1 MTDNPLHSLLGHA
14 GRDPGCE
21 AAFELF
27 DAYCDTVVR
36 GAPVDE
42 RFAGFLSHIANCT
55 VCREDTDAL
64 LAALREEEQRG
75 GSR

>member
-1 MTDNPLHSLLGHA
+1 MTDNPLHSLLGTTE
-14 GRDPGCE
+14 RDPGCE

-27 DAYCDTVVR
+27 DEYCDLVVR
-36 GAPVDE
+36 GMPVDE
-42 RFAGFLSHIANCT
+42 RFVGLLSHIANCT
-55 VCREDTDAL
+55 ACREDTDAL